1 MNFAVVAVVFGLVG
15 LLATLSPSLRALR
28 IDPVEA
34 LRHE

>member
-1 MNFAVVAVVFGLVG
+1 LIATVLFGVAAFAAFLP
-15 LLATLSPSLRALR
+15 ALRATH